1 MEEEIQRSIRKVVR
15 MNNEINISMSIWIRY
30 EYTHTYF
37 ISQCSPEK
45 QNELDKRIYR
55 KKEGKKDMDL
65 F

>member
-1 MEEEIQRSIRKVVR
+1 

>member
-1 MEEEIQRSIRKVVR
+1 MEEEIQRSIWKVVR
-15 MNNEINISMSIWIRY
+15 VNNEINIAMSVWIRY

-37 ISQCSPEK
+37 ISQVSLEK

-55 KKEGKKDMDL
+55 KKEGNKEMDL